1 MPVNQGRTISTVSD
15 NLEKYRS
22 SLLEALQKGE
32 KPRVVK
38 SFNVGYKE
46 FNDAERTITAYCT
59 TIERDRFGDTVQPAG
74 MKNGNYRRNPVVLWA
89 HNYSI
94 PPIAKSLW
102 EKPDAKGVRMKMQF
116 DVRDEAMEVYRLY
129 KEGYLNAFSI
139 GFLPIEYEQVFEGKN
154 FIGFNFT
161 EWELI
166 ENSAVP
172 VPANPSALQ
181 DAYEKGMIRSDLLI
195 KCFGDSCPGF
205 HEFIDLKKE
214 ACSSQQL
221 NRSVDLERLIDSLTG
236 KIEHLNELTDAFTRS
251 VEKSNLF
258 IGQSRVPILN
268 AQRPKSEIKINSAPV
283 ETLESALPFDPA
295 KILEEVALREVSRIR
310 GKLV

>member
-1 MPVNQGRTISTVSD
+1 VDNVRTVSTISD
-15 NLEKYRS
+15 NAEEYRNALLNALE
-22 SLLEALQKGE
+22 KGE

-59 TIERDRFGDTVQPAG
+59 TIDRDRFGDTVQPGG
-74 MKNGNYRRNPVVLWA
+74 MKNQNYRRNPVVLWA
-89 HNYSI
+89 HNYTI

-102 EKPDAKGVRMKMQF
+102 EKPDGKGVRMKMQF

-139 GFLPIEYEQVFEGKN
+139 GFLPIEYEQVFEGKS
-154 FIGFNFT
+154 FTGFNFT

-172 VPANPSALQ
+172 VPANPAALQ

-195 KCFGDSCPGF
+195 KGFGDACPAF
-205 HEFIDLKKE
+205 QDFIDVKNRIHAGSGAIAPKE
-214 ACSSQQL
+214 IAAS
-221 NRSVDLERLIDSLTG
+221 ID
-236 KIEHLNELTDAFTRS
+236 HLNEKLNNLEALVRTI
-251 VEKSNLF
+251 VEK
-258 IGQSRVPILN
+258 IGGSDVT
-268 AQRPKSEIKINSAPV
+268 AQFHRQNHDKEFDRKIPSSV
-283 ETLESALPFDPA
+283 ETLEANSTFDPSG
-295 KILEEVALREVSRIR
+295 IVEEIALREVSRIQ
-310 GKLV
+310 GKIV